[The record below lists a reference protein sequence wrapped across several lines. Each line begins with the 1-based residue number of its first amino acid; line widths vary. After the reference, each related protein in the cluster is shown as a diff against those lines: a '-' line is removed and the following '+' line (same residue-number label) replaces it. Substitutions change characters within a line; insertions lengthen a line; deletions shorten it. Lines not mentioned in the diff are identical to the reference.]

1 MTAPDGADGT
11 AGADRGAGQADRA
24 GAPWSLRPATLE
36 DVEEIAFAELEL
48 FPDEAWSV
56 FQLAEEIEHPDRRYV
71 VAVEGEAA
79 SSTTGG
85 DGPDT
90 STARPHTGAD
100 GSARRADPLRSP
112 DGRSLGID
120 RAPAAAAVGG
130 ALLGYAGIMLAGDL
144 ADLHTIGTRREGE
157 GIGRALLAWCE
168 QQARDGGAERMLLEV
183 REDNTRAR
191 AVYAAAGYREIGWR
205 RGYYRI
211 RGRRIDALV
220 MEREL
225 GAPGGPSA

>member
-1 MTAPDGADGT
+1 MTAADGADGP
-11 AGADRGAGQADRA
+11 A
-24 GAPWSLRPATLE
+24 GAPGARPASGRNPAGGAGSTGRDGASWTLRPATLE

-48 FPDEAWSV
+48 FPDEAWTV

-71 VAVEGEAA
+71 VAVEGGAEPTR
-79 SSTTGG
+79 S
-85 DGPDT
+85 
-90 STARPHTGAD
+90 AD
-100 GSARRADPLRSP
+100 GRTLP
-112 DGRSLGID
+112 GR
-120 RAPAAAAVGG
+120 GG

-168 QQARDGGAERMLLEV
+168 EQARTGGAERILLEV
-183 REDNTRAR
+183 REDNARAR
-191 AVYAAAGYREIGWR
+191 AVYAAAGYREIGRR

-225 GAPGGPSA
+225 VAPGGPSA

>member
-1 MTAPDGADGT
+1 MTAADGSDRR
-11 AGADRGAGQADRA
+11 AGADRGAGSADAAGSSRGAGQADRA
-24 GAPWSLRPATLE
+24 GGSWSLRPATLE

-56 FQLAEEIEHPDRRYV
+56 FQLAEEVEHPDRRYV
-71 VAVEGEAA
+71 VAVEE
-79 SSTTGG
+79 
-85 DGPDT
+85 
-90 STARPHTGAD
+90 GAEP
-100 GSARRADPLRSP
+100 ARSP
-112 DGRSLGID
+112 DGRTLPS
-120 RAPAAAAVGG
+120 RGG
-130 ALLGYAGIMLAGDL
+130 RLLGYAGIMLAGDL

-168 QQARDGGAERMLLEV
+168 EQARTGGAERMLLEV

-191 AVYAAAGYREIGWR
+191 AVYAAAGYREIGRR